1 MQIIFQLLG
10 SILLSAGIAAFLVP
24 VIVRTVRKLKLIDQ
38 PNIRSSNVKPIPTL
52 GGLAIYFGFL
62 FATVVCS
69 FGYELPELIYIV
81 TASTLMLFIGLKDDL
96 VTLSPVKKIVGQV
109 IAAFILIFLAKIRF
123 TNLHGLFGFAEIG
136 LFPSVLITGFVIVLL
151 INAINLMDGIDGLAA
166 GLITYAA
173 ALFGSWFYISGHIG
187 HAVISFSL
195 VGALIGFFYYNVY
208 GKANKIFMGDT
219 GSLFIGTVIS
229 AILII
234 FNELNIDQSRPF
246 AVESVPAISF
256 GILAY
261 PLIDTIRV
269 MAIRMLQH
277 KSPFSA
283 DKNHLH
289 HRLLTLGFSHRS
301 ATYTIIVLNILFVI
315 AVFALHHLGVLRLMA
330 YISISGGILFMI
342 PAYFIHKRKLIHNN
356 DPVQQLLLPGSTDE
370 IFRNRRHNLKKRKL
384 RNTVNL

>member
-1 MQIIFQLLG
+1 MIHQFHLHNFKSIVDVHIDLSLLTVLIG
-10 SILLSAGIAAFLVP
+10 RSGTGKTNIVEGIRFWRDFLKAGDWNAHRGNLPSIVSAA
-24 VIVRTVRKLKLIDQ
+24 TTQK
-38 PNIRSSNVKPIPTL
+38 T
-52 GGLAIYFGFL
+52 FGF
-62 FATVVCS
+62 
-69 FGYELPELIYIV
+69 
-81 TASTLMLFIGLKDDL
+81 
-96 VTLSPVKKIVGQV
+96 
-109 IAAFILIFLAKIRF
+109 AADLAKIRF

-330 YISISGGILFMI
+330 YIFISGGILFMI
-342 PAYFIHKRKLIHNN
+342 PAYFIHKRKLIHKN

-384 RNTVNL
+384 RNTVDL